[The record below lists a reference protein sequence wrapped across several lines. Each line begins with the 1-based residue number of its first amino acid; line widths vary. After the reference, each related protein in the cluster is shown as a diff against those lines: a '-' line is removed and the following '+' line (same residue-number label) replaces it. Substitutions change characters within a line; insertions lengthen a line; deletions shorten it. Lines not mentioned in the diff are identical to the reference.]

1 MNWPD
6 GSKKTVL
13 LDPVTSVGTFW
24 TAPGYSKFTAFC
36 IEANISPSDKAE
48 DLLTVVAGNISEDE
62 DKETIEFNDDIS
74 RDSEGASKVTSDLEG
89 AAVTPLGNSDTY
101 NNLQGPKERQ
111 HPVVIEE
118 ELEMKAMHEEAELLQ
133 YHYQYAHCSFNK
145 LQLMV
150 R

>member
-36 IEANISPSDKAE
+36 TEANISPSDKAE

-62 DKETIEFNDDIS
+62 DKDTIEFNDDIS
-74 RDSEGASKVTSDLEG
+74 RDSKGASKVTSDLEG
-89 AAVTPLGNSDTY
+89 AAVKTLGNSDTY

-118 ELEMKAMHEEAELLQ
+118 ELEMKAMHEEAWQAVILWLLI
-133 YHYQYAHCSFNK
+133 
-145 LQLMV
+145 QLLFT
-150 R
+150 